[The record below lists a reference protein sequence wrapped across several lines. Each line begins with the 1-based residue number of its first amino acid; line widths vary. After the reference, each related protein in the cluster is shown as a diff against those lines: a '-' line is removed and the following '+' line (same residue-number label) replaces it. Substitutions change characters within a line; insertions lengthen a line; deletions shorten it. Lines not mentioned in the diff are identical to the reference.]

1 MPVHHGAR
9 VRRTPAILLGA
20 AAISAAGCEGSPA
33 TQGPSTAAAGAIG
46 TTSFPS
52 GHRPAAPQVS
62 GSTLTGGRLRL
73 SGYRGTVVVLNFW
86 GSWCLPCRK
95 EAPVLARL
103 SRAYRGTA
111 SASSTLTSTTPDR
124 GTCWRSIGTTAS
136 ATPAGTTRPTGW
148 YRSSAA

>member
-20 AAISAAGCEGSPA
+20 AAIAAAGCEGSPA

-52 GHRPAAPQVS
+52 GHRPAVPQVS

-73 SGYRGTVVVLNFW
+73 SGYRGTVGALNFW

-95 EAPVLARL
+95 EAPGLARL
-103 SRAYRGTA
+103 SRAYRGDGIRFPGVDVNDPGQGHVLA
-111 SASSTLTSTTPDR
+111 FERHYGIGYPSRYDPADR
-124 GTCWRSIGTTAS
+124 VV
-136 ATPAGTTRPTGW
+136 PAGV
-148 YRSSAA
+148 A